1 MNHKT
6 KHTHF
11 RHTLSC
17 EELPPGY
24 RRHNIPP
31 GAPVNLSS
39 SRDTERA
46 VFVPTQRRS
55 NTSRRRRA
63 PQHGR
68 LVRVTTLF
76 VGNCQLLFCWRGG
89 ALKDFEEKVP
99 WSFYFFGGGMNL
111 QYNYL
116 IHISYIYIYTSIII
130 ASGKEALDSQHCRC
144 WESYDWRGTST
155 SNRGKDPNTFC
166 SADTVAE
173 DAMFSI

>member
-1 MNHKT
+1 MFRHFPPFSSASPILISLLFAFPPGFHDVNHKT

-76 VGNCQLLFCWRGG
+76 VGNCQLFFCWRGG

-116 IHISYIYIYTSIII
+116 IHISYIYIYIYH
-130 ASGKEALDSQHCRC
+130 HCKR
-144 WESYDWRGTST
+144 
-155 SNRGKDPNTFC
+155 
-166 SADTVAE
+166 
-173 DAMFSI
+173 